1 MHRNPVTSSNIKSV
15 GYDEVGKILE
25 VEFQDGGVYQY
36 KDVEPVV
43 HQELVGAESVGKY
56 FHQKIKKVY
65 EFSRVELDVTGDKE
79 EKQEEGVFKEEDS
92 PLTRDELRNLR
103 DRAMSLSRVDG
114 VNPLWVEAYVLLA
127 TACDRIDAMLARSE
141 EKIADPAPAFSGDPQ
156 EPTEA

>member
-1 MHRNPVTSSNIKSV
+1 MQRQSVVSSNIKSV

-36 KDVEPVV
+36 KDVEPIV
-43 HQELVGAESVGKY
+43 HQELVGAESVGRY
-56 FHQKIKKVY
+56 FHQRIKKVY
-65 EFSRVELDVTGDKE
+65 EFSRVELDVTGDKDKE
-79 EKQEEGVFKEEDS
+79 EEGVFKEEDS
-92 PLTRDELRNLR
+92 PLTRDELRDLR
-103 DRAMSLSRVDG
+103 DRAMKLSRVEG

-141 EKIADPAPAFSGDPQ
+141 EKIADPAPAFAGDPV